1 MKLQINTFFIIL
13 ASLGLLAASCT
24 SIVDPAYDG
33 EMQSQE
39 HKSNIRT
46 VEEAI
51 GIAEKS
57 LMKFGIET
65 KSGIPS
71 RTINRRN
78 IQVLYNTT
86 TKSQSHEDTLMY
98 VVNFNENQGFA
109 LISANRR
116 YPELLILTESG
127 NFDGTK
133 TESTAF
139 NMYFQ
144 NILKELSQEKSTSST
159 MSNDYDEMVFN
170 RVDTT
175 TSVTISGETLVGA
188 WHKYAPYSNYCTT
201 SANIN
206 TNAGSGP
213 VLLAKILASFEY
225 PTFIPLTFASSPTSS
240 LFLNWGQ
247 MSDQDAAL
255 LIRELGE
262 LSSTNY
268 NSPNVS
274 TTLVGLQSCLQS
286 LGYECTYVQDLD
298 NDILI
303 EQINSDSKILVY
315 FRDDQ
320 KTGGDSDIPDDE
332 IVIQDGRKTEL
343 IKYKYYQRRQ
353 SETIWKIVGWEEIEH
368 NYVHYTCA
376 FPNGEYSGYYLRKSI
391 RKRGEGGRFAEPTD
405 IYIEFD
411 LDDVNA
417 PALINIKPLHM

>member
-1 MKLQINTFFIIL
+1 M
-13 ASLGLLAASCT
+13 AASCT
-24 SIVDPAYDG
+24 SIIDPAYDG

-46 VEEAI
+46 VEEVI
-51 GIAEKS
+51 DIAEKS

-71 RTINRRN
+71 RTINRSN
-78 IQVLYNTT
+78 VKVLYNTA
-86 TKSQSHEDTLMY
+86 TKSLPHEDTLMY

-109 LISANRR
+109 LISADRR
-116 YPELLILTESG
+116 DPELLILTESG
-127 NFDGTK
+127 NFDGRK
-133 TESTAF
+133 TESPAF

-144 NILKELSQEKSTSST
+144 NILTELSQEKSASST

-175 TSVTISGETLVGA
+175 TNVTTSGELLVSA

-213 VLLAKILASFEY
+213 VLLAKLLASFEY
-225 PTFIPLTFASSPTSS
+225 PTFIPLTFASSPTST
-240 LFLNWGQ
+240 LFLNWDQ
-247 MSDQDAAL
+247 MSDQNAAL

-268 NSPNVS
+268 NSSNVS
-274 TTLVGLQSCLQS
+274 TTLVGLQNCLQS
-286 LGYECTYVQDLD
+286 LGYQCTYVQNPD
-298 NDILI
+298 NEILF
-303 EQINSDSKILVY
+303 EQIRSDNKILVY

-320 KTGGDSDIPDDE
+320 REGGGQSVPEDE
-332 IVIQDGRKTEL
+332 ISIQDGKKTEI
-343 IKYKYYQRRQ
+343 IKYTYYQRRQ
-353 SETIWKIVGWEEIEH
+353 SETIWKIVGWEVQERV
-368 NYVHYTCA
+368 YLHYTTA
-376 FPNGEYSGYYLRKSI
+376 FPNGEYSGYYIAKSM
-391 RKRGEGGRFAEPTD
+391 RNYGEGGRFWEPTD
-405 IYIEFD
+405 TSVDFEIKS
-411 LDDVNA
+411 A

>member
-1 MKLQINTFFIIL
+1 MKLQINTLFIIL
-13 ASLGLLAASCT
+13 ASFGLLAASCT
-24 SIVDPAYDG
+24 SIIDPAYDG

-46 VEEAI
+46 VEEVI
-51 GIAEKS
+51 DIAEKS

-71 RTINRRN
+71 RTINRSN
-78 IQVLYNTT
+78 VKVLYNTA
-86 TKSQSHEDTLMY
+86 TKSLPHEDTLMY

-109 LISANRR
+109 LISADRR
-116 YPELLILTESG
+116 DPELLILTESG
-127 NFDGTK
+127 NFDGRK
-133 TESTAF
+133 TESPAF

-144 NILKELSQEKSTSST
+144 NILTELSQEKSASST

-175 TSVTISGETLVGA
+175 TNVTTSGELLVSA

-213 VLLAKILASFEY
+213 VLLAKLLASFEY
-225 PTFIPLTFASSPTSS
+225 PTFIPLTFASSPTST
-240 LFLNWGQ
+240 LFLNWDQ
-247 MSDQDAAL
+247 MSDQNAAL

-268 NSPNVS
+268 NSSNVS
-274 TTLVGLQSCLQS
+274 TTLVGLQNCLQS
-286 LGYECTYVQDLD
+286 LGYQCTYVQNPD
-298 NDILI
+298 NEILF
-303 EQINSDSKILVY
+303 EQIRSDNKILVY

-320 KTGGDSDIPDDE
+320 REGGGQSVPEDE
-332 IVIQDGRKTEL
+332 ISIQDGKKTEI
-343 IKYKYYQRRQ
+343 IKYTYYQRRQ
-353 SETIWKIVGWEEIEH
+353 SETIWKIVGWEVQERV
-368 NYVHYTCA
+368 YLHYTTA
-376 FPNGEYSGYYLRKSI
+376 FPNGEYSGYYIAKSM
-391 RKRGEGGRFAEPTD
+391 RNYGEGGRFWEPTD
-405 IYIEFD
+405 TSVDFEIKS
-411 LDDVNA
+411 A

>member
-1 MKLQINTFFIIL
+1 MKLQINTLFIIL
-13 ASLGLLAASCT
+13 ASFGLLAASCT

-46 VEEAI
+46 VEEVI
-51 GIAEKS
+51 DIAEKS

-71 RTINRRN
+71 RTINRSN
-78 IQVLYNTT
+78 VQVLYNTA
-86 TKSQSHEDTLMY
+86 TKSLPHEDTLMY

-109 LISANRR
+109 LISADRR
-116 YPELLILTESG
+116 DPELLILTESG
-127 NFDGTK
+127 NFDGRK
-133 TESTAF
+133 TESPAF

-144 NILKELSQEKSTSST
+144 NILTELSQEKSASST

-175 TSVTISGETLVGA
+175 TNVTTSGELLVSA

-213 VLLAKILASFEY
+213 VLLAKLLASFEY
-225 PTFIPLTFASSPTSS
+225 PTFIPLTFASSPTST
-240 LFLNWGQ
+240 LFLNWDQ
-247 MSDQDAAL
+247 MSDQNAAL

-268 NSPNVS
+268 NSSNVS
-274 TTLVGLQSCLQS
+274 TTLVGLQNCLQS
-286 LGYECTYVQDLD
+286 LGYQCTYVQNPD
-298 NDILI
+298 NEILF
-303 EQINSDSKILVY
+303 EQIRSDNKILVY

-320 KTGGDSDIPDDE
+320 RVGGGQSVPEDE
-332 IVIQDGRKTEL
+332 ISIQDGKKTEI
-343 IKYKYYQRRQ
+343 IKYTYYQRRQ
-353 SETIWKIVGWEEIEH
+353 SETIWKIVGWEVQERV
-368 NYVHYTCA
+368 YLHYTTA
-376 FPNGEYSGYYLRKSI
+376 FPNGEYSGYYIAKSM
-391 RKRGEGGRFAEPTD
+391 RNYGEGGRFWEPTD
-405 IYIEFD
+405 TSVDFEIKS
-411 LDDVNA
+411 A

>member
-1 MKLQINTFFIIL
+1 MKLQINTLFIIL

-46 VEEAI
+46 VEEVI
-51 GIAEKS
+51 DIAEKS

-71 RTINRRN
+71 RTINRSN
-78 IQVLYNTT
+78 VKVLYNTA
-86 TKSQSHEDTLMY
+86 TKSLPHEDTLMY

-109 LISANRR
+109 LISADRR
-116 YPELLILTESG
+116 DPELLILTESG
-127 NFDGTK
+127 NFDGRK
-133 TESTAF
+133 TESPAF

-144 NILKELSQEKSTSST
+144 NILTELSQEKSASST

-175 TSVTISGETLVGA
+175 TNVTTSGELLVSA

-213 VLLAKILASFEY
+213 VLLAKLLASFEY
-225 PTFIPLTFASSPTSS
+225 PTFIPLTFASSPTST
-240 LFLNWGQ
+240 LFLNWDQ
-247 MSDQDAAL
+247 MSDQNAAL

-268 NSPNVS
+268 NSSNVS
-274 TTLVGLQSCLQS
+274 TTLVGLQNCLQS
-286 LGYECTYVQDLD
+286 LGYQCTYVQNPD
-298 NDILI
+298 NEILF
-303 EQINSDSKILVY
+303 EQIRSDNKILVY

-320 KTGGDSDIPDDE
+320 REGGGQSVPEDE
-332 IVIQDGRKTEL
+332 ISIQDGKKTEI
-343 IKYKYYQRRQ
+343 IKYTYYQRRQ
-353 SETIWKIVGWEEIEH
+353 SETIWKIVGWEVQERV
-368 NYVHYTCA
+368 YLHYTTA
-376 FPNGEYSGYYLRKSI
+376 FPNGEYSGYYIAKSM
-391 RKRGEGGRFAEPTD
+391 RNYGEGGRFWEPTD
-405 IYIEFD
+405 TSVDFEIKS
-411 LDDVNA
+411 A

>member
-1 MKLQINTFFIIL
+1 MIMKLQINTLFIIL

-46 VEEAI
+46 VEEVI
-51 GIAEKS
+51 DIAEKS

-71 RTINRRN
+71 RTINRSN
-78 IQVLYNTT
+78 VQVLYNTA
-86 TKSQSHEDTLMY
+86 TKSLPHEDTLMY

-109 LISANRR
+109 LISADRR
-116 YPELLILTESG
+116 DPELLILTESG
-127 NFDGTK
+127 NFDGRK
-133 TESTAF
+133 TESPAF

-144 NILKELSQEKSTSST
+144 NILTELSQEKSASST

-175 TSVTISGETLVGA
+175 TNVTTSGELLVSA

-213 VLLAKILASFEY
+213 VLLAKLLASFEY
-225 PTFIPLTFASSPTSS
+225 PTFIPLTFASSPTST
-240 LFLNWGQ
+240 LFLNWDQ
-247 MSDQDAAL
+247 MSDQNAAL

-268 NSPNVS
+268 NSSNVS
-274 TTLVGLQSCLQS
+274 TTLVGLQNCLQS
-286 LGYECTYVQDLD
+286 LGYQCTYVQNPD
-298 NDILI
+298 NEILF
-303 EQINSDSKILVY
+303 EQIRSDNKILVY

-320 KTGGDSDIPDDE
+320 REGGGQSVPEDE
-332 IVIQDGRKTEL
+332 ISIQDGKKTEI
-343 IKYKYYQRRQ
+343 IKYTYYQRRQ
-353 SETIWKIVGWEEIEH
+353 SETIWKIVGWEVQERV
-368 NYVHYTCA
+368 YLHYTTA
-376 FPNGEYSGYYLRKSI
+376 FPNGEYSGYYIAKSM
-391 RKRGEGGRFAEPTD
+391 RNYGEGGRFWEPTD
-405 IYIEFD
+405 TSVDFEIKS
-411 LDDVNA
+411 A

>member
-1 MKLQINTFFIIL
+1 MKLQINTLFIIL

-46 VEEAI
+46 VEEVI
-51 GIAEKS
+51 DIAEKS

-71 RTINRRN
+71 RTINRSN
-78 IQVLYNTT
+78 VQVLYNTA
-86 TKSQSHEDTLMY
+86 TKSLPHEDTLMY

-109 LISANRR
+109 LISADRR
-116 YPELLILTESG
+116 DPELLILTESG
-127 NFDGTK
+127 NFDGRK
-133 TESTAF
+133 TESPAF

-144 NILKELSQEKSTSST
+144 NILTELSQEKSASST

-175 TSVTISGETLVGA
+175 TNVTTSGELLVSA

-213 VLLAKILASFEY
+213 VLLAKLLASFEY
-225 PTFIPLTFASSPTSS
+225 PTFIPLTFASSPTST
-240 LFLNWGQ
+240 LFLNWDQ
-247 MSDQDAAL
+247 MSDQNAAL

-268 NSPNVS
+268 NSSNVS
-274 TTLVGLQSCLQS
+274 TTLVGLQNCLQS
-286 LGYECTYVQDLD
+286 LGYQCTYVQNPD
-298 NDILI
+298 NEILF
-303 EQINSDSKILVY
+303 EQIRSDNKILVY

-320 KTGGDSDIPDDE
+320 REGGGQSVPEDE
-332 IVIQDGRKTEL
+332 ISIQDGKKTEI
-343 IKYKYYQRRQ
+343 IKYTYYQRRQ
-353 SETIWKIVGWEEIEH
+353 SETIWKIVGWEVQERV
-368 NYVHYTCA
+368 YLHYTTA
-376 FPNGEYSGYYLRKSI
+376 FPNGEYSGYYIAKSM
-391 RKRGEGGRFAEPTD
+391 RNYGEGGRFWEPTD
-405 IYIEFD
+405 TSVDFEIKS
-411 LDDVNA
+411 A